1 MDDERSSLDLEIE
14 LLQSSL
20 LAGETLEV
28 DDGNGSLPARVID
41 ITSSA
46 SKLAVHVNIGPGY
59 PAASSLQLEVK
70 GPEIGREDAEGWR
83 SWVKDCLSEWDET
96 AE

>member
-1 MDDERSSLDLEIE
+1 MDDEQSALDLEIE

-20 LAGETLEV
+20 LAGETLEAS
-28 DDGNGSLPARVID
+28 NGGSSATRDID

-46 SKLAVHVNIGPGY
+46 SKLAVHVAVGPDY
-59 PAASSLQLEVK
+59 PAARSVQLEIR
-70 GPEIGREDAEGWR
+70 GSEIGRDEAEGWK
-83 SWVKDCLSEWDET
+83 SWVKECMADWDET